1 MKPDKLSR
9 ALFPG
14 SFDPLTLGHIDIVR
28 RFAPFF
34 ENLTV
39 LAASSIHKEYW
50 FSLSER
56 EKMAR
61 LAFKEFPNVNVD
73 SYKGLTVDYARKKGF
88 HLILRG
94 VRSISDFSYE
104 RDIAI
109 NNRRMMPSLET
120 FLVFS
125 RTETETVSAK
135 LVKEIAIS
143 GGDLSGLVP
152 EVTSRYIKDK
162 LNPEFKKL

>member
-1 MKPDKLSR
+1 MKQAKLNQ

-14 SFDPLTLGHIDIVR
+14 SFDPITLGHIDIVR

-34 ENLTV
+34 ETITV

-56 EKMAR
+56 ENMAC
-61 LAFKEFPNVNVD
+61 LAFKDFSNVVVE
-73 SYKGLTVDYARKKGF
+73 SYKGLTADYAKQKGF
-88 HLILRG
+88 NLILRG
-94 VRSISDFSYE
+94 VRSITDFSYE

-109 NNRRMMPSLET
+109 NNRRLLPSLET

-125 RTETETVSAK
+125 RPETETVSAK
-135 LVKEIAIS
+135 LVREIAIS

-152 EVTSRYIKDK
+152 EVVNHYIK
-162 LNPEFKKL
+162 KKLKSQI